1 MKRSGASCQYHRTE
15 KGRPLTPPSPHPMGR
30 GGRAA
35 GSRGAR
41 GLSPQPSLHLME
53 RGRRGIVRRLDI
65 PTRCARSGLSVLHG
79 SGRLKLLQF
88 YDVQQGTVGD
98 ALVNAA
104 LWPLLG
110 HPDLDRPGSNQ
121 RLVRV
126 LDLVAGAVAEQDLKR
141 DEGVGI
147 QMLSNL
153 VGAHRARIPRRSSL
167 STG

>member
-1 MKRSGASCQYHRTE
+1 MKWSGASCQYHRTE

-30 GGRAA
+30 GG
-35 GSRGAR
+35 
-41 GLSPQPSLHLME
+41 
-53 RGRRGIVRRLDI
+53 IVRRLDV
-65 PTRCARSGLSVLHG
+65 PTRCARSGLSVLYG

-104 LWPLLG
+104 LRPLLG

-121 RLVRV
+121 RWVRV
-126 LDLVAGAVAEQDLKR
+126 LDLVAGTVAEEDLKR

-153 VGAHRARIPRRSSL
+153 
-167 STG
+167 